1 MSIIAKVNQSTDPY
15 RNPAP
20 YPEIQVTGPNS
31 CYAAILMQD
40 YASSASELTAITEY
54 LHHSFT
60 ESAHTDVSTMLL
72 GIAEVEM
79 DHLRMLGETIV
90 LLGGNPMFASGCPRD
105 YWSGED
111 VYYGTAL
118 CDKLKG
124 DLKAE
129 LGAIQQYEEHIA
141 QINDP
146 YVKAILA
153 RIALDE
159 QWHVGLLKQALS
171 QNCSG
176 CYCPAQFC

>member
-1 MSIIAKVNQSTDPY
+1 MNIHSNNNQTVDPY

-60 ESAHTDVSTMLL
+60 ESAYADVSEMLL
-72 GIAEVEM
+72 GIAKVEM
-79 DHLRMLGETIV
+79 DHLQMLGETIV

-105 YWSGED
+105 YWGGED

-118 CDKLKG
+118 CDRLLG
-124 DLKAE
+124 DLNAE
-129 LGAIQQYEEHIA
+129 LGAIQQYETHIA

-153 RIALDE
+153 RIVLDE
-159 QWHVGLLKQALS
+159 EWHVGLLQGALAQYCPGS
-171 QNCSG
+171 
-176 CYCPAQFC
+176 YCPAQFC